1 MNEIIN
7 KKKSNKWIINE
18 NKKHKKSPWKEN
30 KKYFNKS
37 CDLYMNTCKFTNET
51 ALTNA
56 EVKIDINLKSYPN
69 KIPNKR
75 KKAHL
80 KLFCY

>member
-1 MNEIIN
+1 
-7 KKKSNKWIINE
+7 
-18 NKKHKKSPWKEN
+18 
-30 KKYFNKS
+30 
-37 CDLYMNTCKFTNET
+37 MNTCKFTNET

-75 KKAHL
+75 KKNVHL